1 MNKRKFPPIARILAV
16 LVLAAGTIPAQAQAP
31 APERLG
37 GVLSDYTPFVPATV
51 TGPYEMRGHW
61 SLKLK
66 KEGTKADFSAFM
78 TMELTD
84 YYIIASGKDASDP
97 TVRGQHTH
105 HIEMTDA
112 TVNYNPTGCPAD
124 SPATTVRFAV
134 SGTANFITGNGSPGP
149 FEKNGPTA
157 LQICITGGTDVTY
170 SNMTMVMT
178 GPATGHFGTQAI
190 HGVVR
195 FETKKEE
202 QEQEKEHRW

>member
-1 MNKRKFPPIARILAV
+1 M
-16 LVLAAGTIPAQAQAP
+16 
-31 APERLG
+31 
-37 GVLSDYTPFVPATV
+37 
-51 TGPYEMRGHW
+51 
-61 SLKLK
+61 
-66 KEGTKADFSAFM
+66 
-78 TMELTD
+78 
-84 YYIIASGKDASDP
+84 
-97 TVRGQHTH
+97 
-105 HIEMTDA
+105 
-112 TVNYNPTGCPAD
+112 
-124 SPATTVRFAV
+124 RFAV